1 MKQKKAEEILE
12 RRKKEIQQAKKDEKD
27 KMAREEYERWLV
39 IYIYVLH
46 YIKIKEINVVMRVN
60 TLHFSILGFFFFVV
74 LQERP
79 DDGSIT

>member
-1 MKQKKAEEILE
+1 MKQKKAEKILE

-60 TLHFSILGFFFFVV
+60 TLHFSILGFFCGVTG
-74 LQERP
+74 ETR
-79 DDGSIT
+79 